1 MSAKY
6 NQMLLLN
13 ELSDEQLQLVIQ
25 RTNERSYENGDAII
39 WQGDPCEAV
48 FCVISG
54 EIEIFRLSPSGR
66 EQILDRMRAG
76 HWFNLVPGLLPEAKN
91 QANVRA
97 LTDCR
102 LLVITKSVFIRLI
115 EEIPPFGIAVT
126 RYFARRLAHMTDLLE
141 SISLYSV
148 RQRLAQFLIEQADQ
162 RGGGF
167 VRWTQTDI
175 ANRLGTVRDVI
186 GRALRRM
193 SDEGM
198 LRVER
203 ENILLLDREKLEKAA
218 AGDE

>member
-1 MSAKY
+1 MSPKY

-13 ELSDEQLQLVIQ
+13 ELSYEQLQLVIQ
-25 RTNERSYENGDAII
+25 RSNERSYESDDAII

-54 EIEIFRLSPSGR
+54 EIEIFRLSPGGR
-66 EQILDRMRAG
+66 EQILDRMHTG
-76 HWFNLVPGLLPEAKN
+76 QWFNLVPALLPDGKN

-97 LTDCR
+97 LTDCQ
-102 LLVITKSVFIRLI
+102 LLVITKYDFNRLI
-115 EEIPPFGIAVT
+115 EEIPVFGISVT
-126 RYFARRLAHMTDLLE
+126 RYFAQRLANMTDLLE

-148 RQRLAQFLIEQADQ
+148 RQRLARFLIDQADQ
-162 RGGGF
+162 RGGAF

-203 ENILLLDREKLEKAA
+203 EKILLLDREKLEKAA
-218 AGDE
+218 AGEE

>member
-1 MSAKY
+1 M
-6 NQMLLLN
+6 
-13 ELSDEQLQLVIQ
+13 
-25 RTNERSYENGDAII
+25 
-39 WQGDPCEAV
+39 P
-48 FCVISG
+48 
-54 EIEIFRLSPSGR
+54 
-66 EQILDRMRAG
+66 AG
-76 HWFNLVPGLLPEAKN
+76 HWFNLVPALLPEGKN

-97 LTDCR
+97 LTDCQ
-102 LLVITKSVFIRLI
+102 LLVITKNEFNRLI
-115 EEIPPFGIAVT
+115 EKIPAFGIAVT
-126 RYFARRLAHMTDLLE
+126 RYFARRLAHMTDLVE

-148 RQRLAQFLIEQADQ
+148 RQRLARFLVEQADQ

-203 ENILLLDREKLEKAA
+203 EKILLLDREKLEKAA